1 LFNIKIPHLPRDLI
15 SFFWRNYRN
24 HGPFRYFRQFR
35 PIAYRR
41 RIQSLGEQ
49 VIWKHEI
56 QKRRQLHGAGFKM
69 AGGGALAP
77 FTMGISLVGTALGGR
92 QYSIAEQKLAVIQQ
106 IMKEKAGS
114 FTRKR
119 NAMYLYLSHRHLL
132 AWLREEL

>member
-1 LFNIKIPHLPRDLI
+1 
-15 SFFWRNYRN
+15 
-24 HGPFRYFRQFR
+24 
-35 PIAYRR
+35 
-41 RIQSLGEQ
+41 
-49 VIWKHEI
+49 
-56 QKRRQLHGAGFKM
+56 M